1 MEEPTMKGSRSVLAV
16 CAAAAL
22 AAATDQT
29 FAERTSVTIPV
40 GEYQVSA
47 MRGGAQVTAEG
58 FGSLL
63 VPGKPKLPSRIF
75 AVAIPPGA
83 EVTGVTAD
91 AGEGVVLPGRY
102 VVPPAPLPRVISEQ
116 DPGANPERLR
126 MYEQNRDAVYGSDDA
141 YPAEIAQFVRRAGY
155 RKYNLVDVRVAP
167 FAYHPR
173 SGRLVFHP
181 QITVHVDYELPDREV
196 EVIDDNL
203 QRTEQVARRIILNYD
218 DASAWYPQRGAATSG
233 LHDLVIVT
241 ADWLTTSV
249 APLVEWETSK
259 GRTVEVV
266 TTTSIGA
273 GFTGY
278 DLAEKIRNFLR
289 LRYLG
294 GEWGIEDVLIV
305 GHYDH
310 VPMRLT
316 AQEIGYGRPETDYY
330 YAELSLP
337 DTLSWDADV
346 DRLWGENSDPVDFY
360 AEVNVGRIPWSDPG
374 TVQAICEKT
383 VAYEQNQD
391 PAFKKNILLLGAFFW
406 NDDPHPRT
414 DTAYLQEAVAARPWM
429 ADWTKTRMYEQNA
442 ECHSSFPCDYPLLG
456 ENVMSVLPTG
466 MYAFVNYAG
475 HGSPVSSHVYGL
487 GMPAFIHADWSWS
500 LSDEY
505 PAIMFADACSNS
517 DTGYL
522 NIGQAMMRHGGVG
535 FLGST
540 QEAYGCPAWDDP
552 MDGSTQSL
560 SYFFAGYVTSC
571 EYTLG
576 QAHQQ
581 ALLDMYTYGLWSNTP
596 LYELFEWGAI
606 WGNPNLAMGDPAG
619 PSCPADLSG
628 DDVVD
633 VGDFLM
639 LLAAWG
645 TPGGDIDGDGDT
657 GITDFLQL
665 LSQWGPCP

>member
-1 MEEPTMKGSRSVLAV
+1 MKGSHSVLAV
-16 CAAAAL
+16 CAAVAAL

-29 FAERTSVTIPV
+29 LADRTSVTIPV
-40 GEYQVSA
+40 GEYQISA
-47 MRGGAQVTAEG
+47 TRGGVQVTADG
-58 FGSLL
+58 FGALL

-75 AVAIPPGA
+75 AIAIPPGA
-83 EVTGVTAD
+83 EVVGVTAD

-102 VVPPAPLPRVISEQ
+102 AVPPAPLPRVISEQ
-116 DPGANPERLR
+116 DPGASPERLQ
-126 MYEQNRDAVYGSDDA
+126 MYQRNHDAVYGSDDA
-141 YPAEIAQFVRRAGY
+141 YPAQVAQLIRRAGY
-155 RKYNLVDVRVAP
+155 RKYNLVDVRVTP
-167 FAYHPR
+167 FTYHPQ
-173 SGRLVFHP
+173 SGRLVLHP
-181 QITVHVDYELPDREV
+181 QITVHVDYRMPQREV
-196 EVIDDNL
+196 DVPEDNL
-203 QRTEQVARRIILNYD
+203 ARAEETARKIIVNYD
-218 DASAWYPQRGAATSG
+218 DAAAWYPQSRSAASG
-233 LHDLVIVT
+233 LHDFVIIT
-241 ADWLTTSV
+241 PPWLTTSV
-249 APLVEWETSK
+249 VPLVEWETSK

-266 TTTSIGA
+266 TTRDIANGSA
-273 GFTGY
+273 GY

-305 GHYDH
+305 GHYDD

-316 AQEIGYGRPETDYY
+316 AQDIGYGRPETDYY

-337 DTLSWDADV
+337 DLQSWDADV
-346 DRLWGENSDPVDFY
+346 DRLWGENNDPVDFY
-360 AEVNVGRIPWSDPG
+360 AEVNVGRIPWTDPA

-406 NDDPHPRT
+406 NDDPYPRT
-414 DTAYLQEAVAARPWM
+414 DTAHLMEAVAARPWM
-429 ADWTKTRMYEQNA
+429 AGWTKTRMYEQNA
-442 ECHSSFPCDYPLLG
+442 DCYSMFPCDYPLLAA
-456 ENVMSVLPTG
+456 NVMSVLPTG

-475 HGSPVSSHVYGL
+475 HGSPWSSHIYGL
-487 GMPAFIHADWSWS
+487 GMPAFIHADWSPS

-517 DTGYL
+517 DTGFL

-535 FLGST
+535 FLGAT
-540 QEAYGCPAWDDP
+540 QEAYGCAGWDDP
-552 MDGSTQSL
+552 MDGSSQSL

-581 ALLDMYTYGLWSNTP
+581 ALLDMYSYGLWYTP
-596 LYELFEWGAI
+596 LYEVFEWGAI
-606 WGNPNLAMGDPAG
+606 WGNPNLRMGEPAG

-628 DDVVD
+628 DGVVD

-645 TPGGDIDGDGDT
+645 TPDGDIDGDGDT
-657 GITDFLQL
+657 GITDFLQPL
-665 LSQWGPCP
+665 GQWGPCPDS

>member
-1 MEEPTMKGSRSVLAV
+1 MKGPHWILALG
-16 CAAAAL
+16 AAASAL
-22 AAATDQT
+22 AAATGPAHAD
-29 FAERTSVTIPV
+29 RTSVTIPV
-40 GEYQVSA
+40 GDYEITATRQ
-47 MRGGAQVTAEG
+47 GADIAVEG

-63 VPGKPKLPSRIF
+63 IPGKPKLPSRIF
-75 AVAIPPGA
+75 AIAIPPGA
-83 EVTGVTAD
+83 DVIDVTYDV
-91 AGEGVVLPGRY
+91 GEGVVLPGTY
-102 VVPPAPLPRVISEQ
+102 KVSAAPLPRVIGEQ
-116 DPGANPERLR
+116 ESDCNDRRLR
-126 MYEQNRDAVYGSDDA
+126 MYQRNHDAAYGSDDA
-141 YPAEIAQFVRRAGY
+141 YPAEVAAFVRRAGY
-155 RKYNLVDVRVAP
+155 RKYNLVDVRVTP

-181 QITVHVDYELPDREV
+181 QITVHVDYTLPDREV
-196 EVIDDNL
+196 RVMEDNL
-203 QRTEQVARRIILNYD
+203 QRTEQIARKIIINYD
-218 DASAWYPQRGAATSG
+218 DAAAWYPQRSAAASG
-233 LHDLVIVT
+233 LHDLVIIT
-241 ADWLTTSV
+241 ADWLTASV
-249 APLVEWETSK
+249 VPLAEWETSK

-266 TTTSIGA
+266 TTTSINA

-305 GHYDH
+305 GHYNH

-316 AQEIGYGRPETDYY
+316 AQDIGYGRPETDYY

-337 DTLSWDADV
+337 DPLSWDADV
-346 DRLWGENSDPVDFY
+346 DRLWGEDGDPVDFY
-360 AEVNVGRIPWSDPG
+360 SEVNVGRIPWSDPG

-406 NDDPHPRT
+406 NDDPHPQT
-414 DTAYLQEAVAARPWM
+414 DTAYLMEAVAARPWM
-429 ADWTKTRMYEQNA
+429 TGWTKTRMYEQNA
-442 ECHSSFPCDYPLLG
+442 ECYSSFPCDYPLLSQ
-456 ENVMSVLPTG
+456 NVMSVLPTG

-475 HGSPVSSHVYGL
+475 HGSPVSSHIYGL

-535 FLGST
+535 FLGAT
-540 QEAYGCPAWDDP
+540 QEAYGCAGWDDP

-581 ALLDMYTYGLWSNTP
+581 ALLDMYTYGLWSPTP
-596 LYELFEWGAI
+596 MYELFEWGAI
-606 WGNPNLAMGDPAG
+606 WGNPNLTMGTTTA
-619 PSCPADLSG
+619 PSCPEDLSG
-628 DDVVD
+628 DQVVN
-633 VGDFLM
+633 VSDFLL

-645 TPGGDIDGDGDT
+645 TPDGDMDGDGDT
-657 GITDFLQL
+657 GITDFLQML
-665 LSQWGPCP
+665 GAWGPCP